1 MSKALSWQR
10 RASTR
15 ISRGLSRRGMPRRLV
30 LSASLFAAI
39 ILAPAIVETGVQ
51 AQDGRIFR
59 FISPDCNDAS
69 CPGWQMLDNNP
80 ASVRIA
86 AVGDGSNTE
95 SRVYQLHNDGR
106 IFRFT
111 GQPCNGEFCPGW
123 QMLDNNPAT
132 IGIAAYSVVNGAD
145 QVFQLHKSGH
155 VFRFTGTP
163 CDGES
168 CHGWE
173 TLDNNPGTLALAT
186 GEGALY
192 KLHKDGRIFQFT
204 GPACNSVSCPGWQM
218 LDNNPATVRI
228 AAGSNRSLYQLHDD
242 GRIFKYLGTPCD
254 GQSCLG
260 WQMLDNNPAT
270 IAIVGGNIHS
280 KKRGAALY
288 QMRDN
293 GHIFRFTR
301 TSCND
306 NGCPGWV
313 MIDNN
318 SNSGRLSY
326 GSVSN
331 SGLYKIHADRL
342 RMTRERTCAE

>member
-1 MSKALSWQR
+1 
-10 RASTR
+10 
-15 ISRGLSRRGMPRRLV
+15 
-30 LSASLFAAI
+30 
-39 ILAPAIVETGVQ
+39 
-51 AQDGRIFR
+51 
-59 FISPDCNDAS
+59 
-69 CPGWQMLDNNP
+69 
-80 ASVRIA
+80 
-86 AVGDGSNTE
+86 
-95 SRVYQLHNDGR
+95 
-106 IFRFT
+106 
-111 GQPCNGEFCPGW
+111 
-123 QMLDNNPAT
+123 
-132 IGIAAYSVVNGAD
+132 NGAD

-173 TLDNNPGTLALAT
+173 TLDNNPGTLTHPT
-186 GEGALY
+186 GAGPLY
-192 KLHKDGRIFQFT
+192 TLHKAGRTFQFT

-242 GRIFKYLGTPCD
+242 GRIFKFIGPPCNGESCPGWEMLDNNPATIGITAGVGFYQLQNSGRIFRYLGTPCD
-254 GQSCLG
+254 GQSCLR
-260 WQMLDNNPAT
+260 WQMLDNHPAT
-270 IAIVGGNIHS
+270 MAIVGGNIHN

-342 RMTRERTCAE
+342 RMTRERTCAECRPH